1 MSSDFLGAGWSF
13 PIASTDQGAIG
24 EASGADSIQQSIW
37 LILSTSR
44 GERVMR
50 PDFGCGLYD
59 LVFGLNDA
67 ATVGEAQ
74 RAVREAL
81 VLWEPRIDMIDVR
94 AAPDPARPNVLL
106 IEIVYQVRQTNS
118 RYNLVYPFYL
128 E

>member
-1 MSSDFLGAGWSF
+1 MSSEFLGSGWSF
-13 PIASTDQGAIG
+13 PIEPTEQCTIE
-24 EASGADSIQQSIW
+24 EASGADSIQQSIR

-67 ATVGEAQ
+67 AMSGEAQ

-81 VLWEPRIDMIDVR
+81 VLWEPRIDLLDVR
-94 AAPDPARPNVLL
+94 AVPDPAQPNVLL
-106 IEIVYQVRQTNS
+106 IDISYQVRTTNS